1 MMHNHQPFN
10 KIHQCPLC
18 NSSRI
23 HLIKNWTCEE
33 IQSNYDL
40 YQIQVLDILA
50 SSTPEL
56 KCLDCKLIFFDAE
69 EGSEVFY
76 QRLSAKPW
84 YYPSNKEEFISTS
97 EFITDQDTVLE
108 IGAGIGQYLDHIQ
121 PKYYQGLEFN
131 QNAVNQAQALNRN
144 VSNEDLAEHTG
155 VYSVVIAHQVLEH
168 VKDTANFIQMSL
180 NRLEKNGKL
189 ILSMPSEDGWL
200 SLLPDWCLNQPPHH
214 LTKWR
219 DQTIKQIAKIF
230 NLKLCKL
237 IHDTEFNPHHREL
250 LGYDYVGSGHTVI
263 AVFEKIDTK

>member
-1 MMHNHQPFN
+1 MNTL
-10 KIHQCPLC
+10 CPLC
-18 NSSRI
+18 NSNNV
-23 HLIKNWTCEE
+23 HLIKNWSCEE

-40 YQIQVLDILA
+40 YQIQVSDIIKDF
-50 SSTPEL
+50 TPEL
-56 KCLDCKLIFFDAE
+56 KCMDCELVFFDAE
-69 EGSEVFY
+69 EGSEEFY
-76 QRLSAKPW
+76 RRLSIKPW
-84 YYPSNKEEFISTS
+84 YYPSSKAEFTITS
-97 EFITDQDTVLE
+97 KFITDQDTVLE
-108 IGAGIGQYLDHIQ
+108 IGAGIGQYLEHIQ
-121 PKYYQGLEFN
+121 PKYYQGFEFN
-131 QNAVNQAQALNRN
+131 QSAVNQAQTLNRN
-144 VSNEDLAEHTG
+144 VSNEDLATHTN

-168 VKDTANFIQMSL
+168 VKDPINFIQLSL

-230 NLKLCKL
+230 NLKICKL

-263 AVFEKIDTK
+263 VVFEK